1 MLELFNNNTHNLK
14 YRRSNSDLMNIKDEY
29 TNLKTAMSSNA
40 FNTGISNSVTINE
53 FFKTSQK
60 KLNNIK
66 VMNLSEKK
74 SRNVIKIN
82 KPKHIKLS
90 NEKDS
95 PEIKE
100 ENKIDSLNQK
110 LVFFQTAIDNIPNIN
125 IFPKKQKQKNN
136 FKKSLSNNII
146 YYNSTMKN
154 FYKTQNEI
162 DFPLNKK
169 INSVT
174 SNEINFVHNILTFY
188 KLNKRSKSYKS
199 KITIPKINSN
209 KSAREENKENEIM
222 NKLLKGFSFV
232 SGNKST
238 LKVLFHRIP
247 IKIKPCLQSFK
258 KIGQPEAILNPITN
272 SYGVVLDDVSEK
284 IGFMKDSINMI
295 YPRISKARY
304 KIKEA
309 IKYNLI
315 RRNRSLIDD
324 NLTQNNCQNT
334 IYKINKRKINIQTI
348 YSKYPIDS
356 RKKST
361 GEHLLPFAMYS
372 LRRKK

>member
-1 MLELFNNNTHNLK
+1 MLELFNNKTHNLK

-40 FNTGISNSVTINE
+40 FNTGISNSLTINE

-74 SRNVIKIN
+74 SRNKIKIN
-82 KPKHIKLS
+82 TPKHIKLS
-90 NEKDS
+90 NEEDS
-95 PEIKE
+95 PKIKR
-100 ENKIDSLNQK
+100 ENEIDSLNQK
-110 LVFFQTAIDNIPNIN
+110 LIFFQTAIDNIPNIN

-136 FKKSLSNNII
+136 YKKNHSNNII

-154 FYKTQNEI
+154 FYKTQNKIEL
-162 DFPLNKK
+162 PLNKNIK
-169 INSVT
+169 SVT

-188 KLNKRSKSYKS
+188 KLNKRNKSDKS

-209 KSAREENKENEIM
+209 KSAREENKENEII

-247 IKIKPCLQSFK
+247 IKIKPCLQSFRNV
-258 KIGQPEAILNPITN
+258 GQSEAILNPITN
-272 SYGVVLDDVSEK
+272 SYGTVLDDVSEK

-309 IKYNLI
+309 IKFNLI
-315 RRNRSLIDD
+315 KRNRSLIDD
-324 NLTQNNCQNT
+324 NLTQNNSQNV
-334 IYKINKRKINIQTI
+334 IYKINKRKKNIQTF

-356 RKKST
+356 RKKNT